1 MQPLLNGAPSLS
13 DNPELKEVVENALK
27 NVIQWLKEGSD
38 DAAHPVDWPWDVELM
53 EGSTGTEKAYMA
65 FHPKAFLSLY
75 VIPQY
80 ESGVIRL
87 ILDPLYPTKFMDLR
101 ERVELYYYL
110 LKLNM
115 NFGLVKASLIG
126 DDDGVIFLV
135 DLSAKSLGKNE
146 FNDALEQLY
155 LVTGAFVKAVGWED
169 EVSKQFMNTV
179 LEILKDK
186 KRKGATDK
194 EIVSYLV
201 QKLKMDEKLAKE
213 LVKEVLNEK
222 PEPTRRGPTVI

>member
-1 MQPLLNGAPSLS
+1 MQSVLNGASPLS
-13 DNPELKEVVENALK
+13 VNPELKEVVENALK
-27 NVIQWLKEGSD
+27 NVIQWLREGRD
-38 DAAHPVDWPWDVELM
+38 DALHPVDLPWDVELM

-75 VIPQY
+75 VIPEY
-80 ESGVIRL
+80 KSGIIRL
-87 ILDPLYPTKFMDLR
+87 ILDPLYPTKFMDLK
-101 ERVELYYYL
+101 EKTELYYYL

-135 DLSAKSLGKNE
+135 DLSAKSLSKNE

-169 EVSKQFMNTV
+169 EVSKQFMKTFI
-179 LEILKDK
+179 EILREK
-186 KRKGATDK
+186 KRKGASDK
-194 EIVSYLV
+194 EIIAYLV
-201 QKLKMDEKLAKE
+201 EKLKIDEALAEE
-213 LVKEVLNEK
+213 LVKEVIAPRPKETK
-222 PEPTRRGPTVI
+222 KGPTII